1 MKLIRTNVKYYDNAL
16 ATPMLICL
24 PAGSFMIAL
33 GFGINSGICVIIGII
48 LLILFLILKIA
59 NWAVAKNQQSQA
71 IDDVKSKIKDVY
83 NSLLR
88 QGINPL
94 TARLSIAKDLQKHY
108 ESGEIDVSVYNKLF
122 DYVMKE
128 M

>member
-1 MKLIRTNVKYYDNAL
+1 M
-16 ATPMLICL
+16 
-24 PAGSFMIAL
+24 
-33 GFGINSGICVIIGII
+33 
-48 LLILFLILKIA
+48 ILKIA

-94 TARLSIAKDLQKHY
+94 TARLSIAKDLQKRY

>member
-1 MKLIRTNVKYYDNAL
+1 MKLIRTNVKYYDNVL

-24 PAGSFMIAL
+24 PAGSFMVAL
-33 GFGINSGICVIIGII
+33 GFGINSGICATIGI
-48 LLILFLILKIA
+48 LLLVLFVILKIA

-94 TARLSIAKDLQKHY
+94 TARLSIAKDLQKRY
-108 ESGEIDVSVYNKLF
+108 ELDASMTNTVLRGIRKDGE
-122 DYVMKE
+122 
-128 M
+128 